1 MSCPTR
7 RRISERITSST
18 AHQGRDAGCRQTADE
33 AALFRVFEELRGP
46 VHESAIAHVDLLA
59 AVLRSDF
66 DRGRRVVARSSGA
79 FRILGELSHG
89 AWIQRRPDG
98 IADPIVKR

>member
-1 MSCPTR
+1 MSCSAR

-46 VHESAIAHVDLLA
+46 VHESAIAHVDLAQRRLPTPTSTEPKFCVAGQQLSRSAVTTSPTRA
-59 AVLRSDF
+59 AVKARPVRS
-66 DRGRRVVARSSGA
+66 
-79 FRILGELSHG
+79 
-89 AWIQRRPDG
+89 
-98 IADPIVKR
+98 